1 MLLPEALARVAEG
14 GGARLQWAPRSGTA
28 MTEVAIPVG
37 GRALSPLAP
46 VHGRISPD
54 GVGGVCVAWRRRS
67 RVDTG
72 WRDYVDLPLGE
83 GREAWQISLSPPVTG
98 IAPWER
104 ATPDLQIAADVLA
117 ALPPGTMVAI
127 RQVGDFALSPPLS
140 LSLT

>member
-1 MLLPEALARVAEG
+1 MHERLVAERIAQD
-14 GGARLQWAPRSGTA
+14 ARLA
-28 MTEVAIPVG
+28 AIGDQIAGAEIAERDRQAVRRDIG
-37 GRALSPLAP
+37 HILGLD
-46 VHGRISPD
+46 HRISPD